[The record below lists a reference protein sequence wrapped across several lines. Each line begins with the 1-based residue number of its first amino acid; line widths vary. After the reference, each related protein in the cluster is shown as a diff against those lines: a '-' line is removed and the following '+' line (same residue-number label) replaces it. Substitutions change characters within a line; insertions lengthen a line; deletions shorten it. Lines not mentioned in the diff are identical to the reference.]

1 MLSGLLDMGRHCI
14 TDNWYTSIRL
24 ARHLLT
30 RATDLTGVVKASR
43 GVPECLKVQKLK
55 PKQSSFMRNG
65 DILVV
70 KYEDRK
76 PVYSLT
82 TRYTAEL
89 VEKTKPFHVKVYFKL
104 PLQINF
110 YNEYMGSVDRAD
122 QLLKPYAS
130 GRKALAWFKKL
141 GLHFIERMVL
151 NSYMIYKSQHPDY
164 KKDFMNY
171 IHDII
176 TGLIKKF
183 SPGGKTLL
191 LNHEKANPPRRSRDA
206 VQADEPEAD

>member
-1 MLSGLLDMGRHCI
+1 MEVDSWNIEVYYGKESDYHTPDADVAADEEALTKSEEIVVKMLSGLLDMGRHCI

-24 ARHLLT
+24 AQHLLT

-43 GVPECLKVQKLK
+43 GVPECLKIQKLK

-89 VEKTKPFHVKVYFKL
+89 VEKSKPFHGKVYFKL

-130 GRKALAWFKKL
+130 DRKAL
-141 GLHFIERMVL
+141 
-151 NSYMIYKSQHPDY
+151 
-164 KKDFMNY
+164 
-171 IHDII
+171 
-176 TGLIKKF
+176 T
-183 SPGGKTLL
+183 
-191 LNHEKANPPRRSRDA
+191 
-206 VQADEPEAD
+206 